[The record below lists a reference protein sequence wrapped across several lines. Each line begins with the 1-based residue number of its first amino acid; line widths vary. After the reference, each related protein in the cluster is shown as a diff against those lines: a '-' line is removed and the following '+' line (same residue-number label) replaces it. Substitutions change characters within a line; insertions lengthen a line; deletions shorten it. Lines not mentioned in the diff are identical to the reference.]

1 MGKNKRRKG
10 RGEIRQTE
18 KNKEASGEI
27 NKSRKSTEKDG
38 GKVTETKRE
47 EEKWGFDSFLKVTP
61 FILFSVL
68 IPLYKYKIEF
78 VWSKIMVGY
87 LSIALAGPIIT
98 YLFIKE
104 KKIIFNFPKTGILI
118 FLFILL
124 GSISALWAY
133 NPYKTHNL
141 AVMIAPGILAYAS
154 VQLIMLGYKELR
166 VIFLSIALT
175 STIVSGYGVLQVA
188 GVFPMPPDQYGNP
201 DPITTFGLSNFAVE
215 YLLLTFP
222 LTLTLSLFERNP
234 ILKVILLISAIITF
248 IYIVASENRA
258 GWVGTIVALLTLGF
272 ILVLH
277 ITREVTF
284 KKISKYVF
292 GIVGG
297 TAVFLTLFFTFT
309 EPGER
314 ILKRFK
320 SFVWVGPRS
329 SVSTRLLA
337 WSAGMDMIKEN
348 PVVGVGAGNYEIFS
362 WKYAPRLLDEM
373 TMETNTR
380 VDKAHNEYIQIFADL
395 GIVGFSIFLA
405 IILTI
410 FKIYIDIF
418 REGKRKR
425 EIFIISTGVF
435 LGIYATLA
443 GASFNFS
450 LQWPGSVSFFWFYV
464 GLLEVLRSRAV
475 GEKPVEIQVGDKK
488 WLPALIG
495 LLITLASL
503 GAPCINGI
511 PICKNERD
519 ICLKRKICRATPGFF
534 AARNLMF
541 GEIYYRM
548 GQALKRFRR
557 FDISER
563 YYLKSLQHDNPAER
577 TYYDL
582 AYLYLA
588 KNNGDLLKS
597 QRTLGLLERTLELV
611 PYFGKGR
618 RELGRMY
625 IQLGQIDKGI
635 EYVLRSTDSNPANIP
650 EAFAVVAN
658 AYFRKGDYQKAIE
671 YGKMA
676 LLEIE
681 NSPYKKKYGL
691 DIPKR
696 AFDENRVRAMAL
708 FSIGSSYV
716 KLGKYDMAEKYLKDA
731 LVLDPNNLVIKL
743 NLSTVYINLG
753 KFDEAKKILD
763 SISPRNEFEKS
774 AKFFNLATLYAAQG
788 DREKAREYLEV
799 ATSIN
804 PALIRKAIGDKFLK
818 DVL

>member
-1 MGKNKRRKG
+1 MGKSKKKKSKK
-10 RGEIRQTE
+10 EKRQTGGSKELLEDKKESNKKSKE
-18 KNKEASGEI
+18 KEQISEAKLEE
-27 NKSRKSTEKDG
+27 RST
-38 GKVTETKRE
+38 
-47 EEKWGFDSFLKVTP
+47 WNFDSFLKVAP
-61 FILFSVL
+61 FVLFSVL

-87 LSIALAGPIIT
+87 LSIALSGPIIA
-98 YLFIKE
+98 YLFIKRE
-104 KKIIFNFPKTGILI
+104 KIIFNFPKTSILVL
-118 FLFILL
+118 LFILL
-124 GSISALWAY
+124 GSVSAFWAY
-133 NPYKTHNL
+133 NPYKVHQL
-141 AVMIAPGILAYAS
+141 AVMIAPGILAYLS
-154 VQLIMLGYKELR
+154 VQLIMPEYKELK

-175 STIVSGYGVLQVA
+175 STIVSGYGILQVA

-201 DPITTFGLSNFAVE
+201 DPISTFGLSNFTVE

-277 ITREVTF
+277 ITREVPF
-284 KKISKYVF
+284 RRISKYVL

-297 TAVFLTLFFTFT
+297 TAVFLTLFFSFT
-309 EPGER
+309 EPGEK

-320 SFVWVGPRS
+320 SFVWVGPYS

-337 WSAGMDMIKEN
+337 WSAGMDMIKET
-348 PVVGVGAGNYEIFS
+348 PIFGVGAGNYEIFS

-395 GIVGFSIFLA
+395 GIVGFSIFFA

-418 REGKRKR
+418 REGRRKK
-425 EIFIISTGVF
+425 EIFIISTGIF

-464 GLLEVLRSRAV
+464 GLLEVLRARAT
-475 GEKPVEIQVGDKK
+475 GEEAIEVEVEGRK

-495 LLITLASL
+495 ILITVASL

-511 PICKNERD
+511 PICKQGD
-519 ICLKRKICRATPGFF
+519 ICLERKICRATPGLF
-534 AARNLMF
+534 AARNLML

-597 QRTLGLLERTLELV
+597 QRTLALLERTLELV

-676 LLEIE
+676 LSEIE

-696 AFDENRVRAMAL
+696 AFDENKVRAMAL

-731 LVLDPNNLVIKL
+731 LALDPNNLVIKL

-753 KFDEAKKILD
+753 KFGEAKKILEG
-763 SISPRNEFEKS
+763 ISPKNELEKS

-788 DREKAREYLEV
+788 DREKAKEYLEV

-804 PALIRKAIGDKFLK
+804 PALIRRAMVDKFLK
-818 DVL
+818 DIL